1 MNLSLEQLLSL
12 VGPLDDSR
20 GEETA
25 RERFRR
31 FLKGNVKELGQ
42 VRDYV
47 EECLQ
52 RTGDEYNRALQDLVN
67 YVGEFLGFEVTYGRY
82 RGTQGQLGFDGYW
95 RSPLP

>member
-1 MNLSLEQLLSL
+1 MI
-12 VGPLDDSR
+12 SR

-67 YVGEFLGFEVTYGRY
+67 YVGNSWGREVTYRQY
-82 RGTQGQLGFDGYW
+82 RGTQGQLGFDRSW
-95 RSPLP
+95 PSPLP